1 MLGDGVCVY
10 SGAALGMVWG
20 LAAHSPQQVGGFV
33 MSAFEVWARE
43 FIRENS
49 DDVTKCIRMAIWGTI
64 QLAYPMLAKKS
75 EARRIYELFENEI
88 WGAVDEFA
96 IDVGCSGAI
105 EMVHRAYGR
114 LEDADDFK
122 RVMVWLAMEWVC
134 RHVAKEAGLLQV

>member
-1 MLGDGVCVY
+1 
-10 SGAALGMVWG
+10 
-20 LAAHSPQQVGGFV
+20 

-134 RHVAKEAGLLQV
+134 RHVAEEAGLLQV